1 MIENPTVLTSINLGN
16 STNGVPVKGVKLSR
30 KPDNTGI
37 FLEGG
42 IHAREWISPAT
53 ATFLLNQLLTST
65 DPNVMEISRD
75 FDWYIFPV
83 VNPDGYKFTFEKDR
97 LWRKTRKPY
106 GICVGADLN
115 RNFDWH
121 WNETGSSPDPCR
133 FDFAGSC
140 AESEPEAKLITNF
153 VRENKEKANIRTYLA
168 LHSYSQLLMFAHG
181 HTAEKPPNYD
191 DLLGIGQK
199 AIDALATRY
208 GTVYKTGSL
217 HEIIY
222 PSSGGSMDWAYSVA
236 KIPISYTMELRGPP
250 TSMDMFI
257 LPADQITPTGWE
269 TLDAF
274 VALLG
279 EARKLGYYS

>member
-1 MIENPTVLTSINLGN
+1 
-16 STNGVPVKGVKLSR
+16 
-30 KPDNTGI
+30 
-37 FLEGG
+37 
-42 IHAREWISPAT
+42 
-53 ATFLLNQLLTST
+53 
-65 DPNVMEISRD
+65 MEISQKY
-75 FDWYIFPV
+75 DWYIFPV
-83 VNPDGYKFTFEKDR
+83 VNPDGYKFTFESDR
-97 LWRKTRKPY
+97 MWRKTRKTY
-106 GICVGADLN
+106 GICRGADLN
-115 RNFDWH
+115 RNFDCH

-133 FDFAGSC
+133 YDFAGGS

-153 VRENKEKANIRTYLA
+153 IRDNKEKSNIRTYLA

-181 HTAEKPPNYD
+181 HTAEKPTNYD
-191 DLLGIGQK
+191 DLLAIGQK
-199 AIDALATRY
+199 AIDALSKRY

-236 KIPISYTMELRGPP
+236 KIPVSYTMELRGPT
-250 TSMDMFI
+250 TSTDMFI

-279 EARKLGYYS
+279 EAKKLGYYS